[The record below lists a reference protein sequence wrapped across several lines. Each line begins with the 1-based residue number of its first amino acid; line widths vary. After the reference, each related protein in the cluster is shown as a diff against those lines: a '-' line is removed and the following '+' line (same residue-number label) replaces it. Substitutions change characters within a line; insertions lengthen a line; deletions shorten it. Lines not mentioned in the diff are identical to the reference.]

1 MEWGGGVDMRY
12 DVRSAVHSLV
22 VLRCPLDGLV
32 VKTPVLAGEAIQ
44 LFGMLQTLA
53 GIPRVHVAKH

>member
-1 MEWGGGVDMRY
+1 MNMRY
-12 DVRSAVHSLV
+12 DAVSAVHSLI
-22 VLRCPLDGLV
+22 VLRGSLDGLM

-53 GIPRVHVAKH
+53 GVARVHVAKH

>member
-1 MEWGGGVDMRY
+1 MERGVDMRY
-12 DVRSAVHSLV
+12 GVVSALHSLI
-22 VLRCPLDGLV
+22 VLCGSLDGLV

-53 GIPRVHVAKH
+53 GISWVHVSKH